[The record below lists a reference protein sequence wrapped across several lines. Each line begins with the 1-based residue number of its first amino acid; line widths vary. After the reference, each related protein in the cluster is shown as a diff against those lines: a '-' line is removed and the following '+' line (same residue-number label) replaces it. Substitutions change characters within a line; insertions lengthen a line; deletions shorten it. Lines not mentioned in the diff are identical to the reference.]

1 MNKRITYK
9 SQQSGE
15 YHIFLDNKFYC
26 SSDNWKECKED
37 MEELEAQLEKEEENK

>member
-1 MNKRITYK
+1 MAGAGYRKLK
-9 SQQSGE
+9 GE

-37 MEELEAQLEKEEENK
+37 MEELEAQLEKEENK